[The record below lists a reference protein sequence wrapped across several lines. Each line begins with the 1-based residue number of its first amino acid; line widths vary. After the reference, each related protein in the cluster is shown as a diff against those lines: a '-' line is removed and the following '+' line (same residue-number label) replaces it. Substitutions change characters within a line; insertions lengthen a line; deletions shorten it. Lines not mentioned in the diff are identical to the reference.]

1 MGGRRI
7 MANFHEGYKDIKVRL
22 LSWEGDN
29 IAKRVYE
36 FGRLS
41 NDFNYELTKEYSE
54 EHNDCIKLIDKIING
69 TTLPKF
75 ALMGTR
81 MEFEICGISRI
92 CLAQL
97 TRDNAIFAS
106 QGGGVFPLTMD
117 YNIPLSLYNIPEVM
131 DRVKKAQELIE
142 EAYIIACE
150 KEVPALEARYI
161 GLHAQTISLTASYTF
176 SDFVRSCHSRTS
188 SNFCDECNLV
198 YRLMYRAIIDAIN
211 DCKDKN
217 SIKIYNWIFAEDKC
231 INDKTYKRERLYNS
245 DFTWDKNYEPE
256 LPAINDWR
264 KSCWK
269 LELERMYADC
279 TGYLTDKEIRYI
291 EEWLYSES
299 MGHYLP
305 TSYDDTQP
313 DVAKNMIKNT
323 PYYKEVNYD

>member
-1 MGGRRI
+1 
-7 MANFHEGYKDIKVRL
+7 MATFHEGYKDIKVRL
-22 LSWEGDN
+22 LSWEGNN

-41 NDFNYELTKEYSE
+41 NDFDYELRKDYYMFDE
-54 EHNDCIKLIDKIING
+54 DCIKLINKIIEG

-81 MEFEICGISRI
+81 MEFEIRGISRI

-150 KEVPALEARYI
+150 KEVPALESRYI

-176 SDFVRSCHSRTS
+176 SDFVRSCYSRTS

-198 YRLMYRAIIDAIN
+198 YRLMYGAILEAIDACE
-211 DCKDKN
+211 DFN
-217 SIKIYNWIFAEDKC
+217 SSNIYRWIFAEEKC
-231 INDKTYKRERLYNS
+231 INDSTYKRERLYNS
-245 DFTWDKNYEPE
+245 DFTWDKNYKPA

-269 LELERMYADC
+269 LELERMFLNND
-279 TGYLTDKEIRYI
+279 GYLTDKEKVLID
-291 EEWLYSES
+291 EWLMREAN
-299 MGHYLP
+299 GEELP
-305 TSYDDTQP
+305 TTYDNTRP
-313 DVAKNMIKNT
+313 DVAKNKIKT
-323 PYYKEVNYD
+323 MPYYREVNNE

>member
-1 MGGRRI
+1 
-7 MANFHEGYKDIKVRL
+7 MATFHEGYKDIKVRL
-22 LSWEGDN
+22 LSWEGN
-29 IAKRVYE
+29 NLAKRVYD

-41 NDFNYELTKEYSE
+41 NDFDYELTKDYGMLHE
-54 EHNDCIKLIDKIING
+54 DCVKLINKIIEG

-81 MEFEICGISRI
+81 IEFEICGISRI

-161 GLHAQTISLTASYTF
+161 GMHAQTISLTASYTF

-198 YRLMYRAIIDAIN
+198 YRLMYRALVDAIN
-211 DCKDKN
+211 EECTDIN
-217 SIKIYNWIFAEDKC
+217 SYHLYQWIFAEEKC
-231 INDKTYKRERLYNS
+231 INDTTYKRERLYNS
-245 DFTWDKNYEPE
+245 DFTWDKNYEPK

-269 LELERMYADC
+269 LELERLYA
-279 TGYLTDKEIRYI
+279 TGEAYLTDKERKLI
-291 EEWLYSES
+291 EEWTAREES
-299 MGHYLP
+299 GLELP
-305 TSYDDTQP
+305 TTYCSYRS
-313 DVAKNMIKNT
+313 DVAVNKIKT
-323 PYYKEVNYD
+323 MPYYRSIKDGE

>member
-1 MGGRRI
+1 
-7 MANFHEGYKDIKVRL
+7 MATFHKGYKDIKVKL

-41 NDFNYELTKEYSE
+41 NDFNYELISTYNKR
-54 EHNDCIKLIDKIING
+54 HPDCIKIIDKIING

-81 MEFEICGISRI
+81 MEFEIRGISRI

-117 YNIPLSLYNIPEVM
+117 YNIPLSLYNIPEIM
-131 DRVKKAQELIE
+131 DRVKQAQELIE

-198 YRLMYRAIIDAIN
+198 YRLMYKALVDAICE
-211 DCKDKN
+211 CKDKN
-217 SIKIYNWIFAEDKC
+217 SIKIYNWIFAENKC
-231 INDKTYKRERLYNS
+231 INDTTYKRERLYNS
-245 DFTWDKNYEPE
+245 DFTYTKSYKPAF
-256 LPAINDWR
+256 PAINDWR

-269 LELERMYADC
+269 LELERMYL
-279 TGYLTDKEIRYI
+279 TGEGYLTEKEKKYI
-291 EEWLYSES
+291 KDWMEKETN
-299 MGHYLP
+299 GKKLP
-305 TSYDDTQP
+305 STYDDKQP
-313 DVAKNMIKNT
+313 DIAKNMIKT
-323 PYYKEVNYD
+323 MPYYKEIKYD

>member
-1 MGGRRI
+1 
-7 MANFHEGYKDIKVRL
+7 MAVFHEGYKDIKVKL
-22 LSWEGDN
+22 LSWEGNN

-41 NDFNYELTKEYSE
+41 NDFNYELTKEYDE
-54 EHNDCIKLIDKIING
+54 KHEDCIKLINKIIEG

-131 DRVKKAQELIE
+131 ERVTKAQELIE

-161 GLHAQTISLTASYTF
+161 GMHAQTISLTASYTIA
-176 SDFVRSCHSRTS
+176 DFVRSCYSRTS
-188 SNFCDECNLV
+188 SNFCDECNYV
-198 YRLMYRAIIDAIN
+198 YRLMYRVLRKAILYEVR
-211 DCKDKN
+211 DKN
-217 SIKIYNWIFAEDKC
+217 SLALWKWLIPENRC
-231 INDKTYKRERLYNS
+231 INDSTYKRERLYNS
-245 DFTWDKNYEPE
+245 DFTWDKDYRPKN
-256 LPAINDWR
+256 PAINDWR

-269 LELERMYADC
+269 LELERMYYDG
-279 TGYLTDKEIRYI
+279 TGYLTDKEYVHIA
-291 EEWLYSES
+291 EWQHWEDNDQV
-299 MGHYLP
+299 LP
-305 TSYDDTQP
+305 TTYDNTQP
-313 DVAKNMIKNT
+313 DVAKNMIKT
-323 PYYKEVNYD
+323 MPYYREVKYEK

>member
-1 MGGRRI
+1 
-7 MANFHEGYKDIKVRL
+7 MATFHEGYKDIKVKL

-41 NDFNYELTKEYSE
+41 NDFNYELVKNYDKN
-54 EHNDCIKLIDKIING
+54 HNDCIKLIDKIIEG

-81 MEFEICGISRI
+81 MEFEISGISRI

-131 DRVKKAQELIE
+131 ERVKKAQDLLE

-176 SDFVRSCHSRTS
+176 SDFVRSCYSRTS

-198 YRLMYRAIIDAIN
+198 YRLMYKAIIDEISKCE
-211 DCKDKN
+211 DEN
-217 SIKIYNWIFAEDKC
+217 SILIYSWIFNEGKC
-231 INDKTYKRERLYNS
+231 INDSTYKRERLYNS
-245 DFTWDKNYEPE
+245 DFTWDRAYRPK

-269 LELERMYADC
+269 SELERMYTDG
-279 TGYLTDKEIRYI
+279 TGYITDKEAGYI
-291 EEWLYSES
+291 SEWIEWDYSNWE
-299 MGHYLP
+299 LP
-305 TSYDDTQP
+305 TTYDGTQP
-313 DVAKNMIKNT
+313 DVAKNMIKT
-323 PYYKEVNYD
+323 MPYYREVEYEK